1 MGQDIV
7 GSLWGV
13 LLLLTLFCIDQKWKP
28 KFKKILELEPYLTG
42 ETWFA
47 TGNNYDAYYDLSKTQ
62 YVVAEF
68 ARATRGLGVI
78 VADESTTV
86 HIPCVGRPKCDE
98 AFRLRM
104 RSPNDPPPPHYRDI
118 GCHLFADPQGWS
130 SAR

>member
-47 TGNNYDAYYDLSKTQ
+47 TGENFDTYHSTSGTRYIEAR
-62 YVVAEF
+62 F
-68 ARATRGLGVI
+68 ARAARGLRA
-78 VADESTTV
+78 VAMDESILV
-86 HIPCVGRPKCDE
+86 HIPCVGSPRRGE
-98 AFRLRM
+98 AFLLRM
-104 RSPNDPPPPHYRDI
+104 RSPNDPAPPHYQNI
-118 GCHLFADPQGWS
+118 GCRLFADPQGWS